1 MDKDPKV
8 QLVLLQQQVANHIEE
23 FHEHRAEYKAYRE
36 EESER
41 WDHLLKSQEANAVA
55 INRLAESSS
64 DLLSAWEAAT
74 GTVKVLSAIGKFIK
88 WLSGFAIIGAF
99 ITWIVQH
106 FGTK

>member
-1 MDKDPKV
+1 MDKDPKM
-8 QLVLLQQQVANHIEE
+8 QLVLLQQQVKNHIQE
-23 FHEHRAEYKAYRE
+23 FHEHRKEYQAYRE

-41 WDHLLKSQEANAVA
+41 WDHLLKSQEANAIA

-88 WLSGFAIIGAF
+88 WLSGFAIIGGA